1 MTMDL
6 NQTIY
11 SSAAI
16 GKTMELMIKA
26 ALLDSAKK
34 SQAAD
39 VSDQRWM
46 KRALQPVKEGA

>member
-16 GKTMELMIKA
+16 GKTIELMIKA
-26 ALLDSAKK
+26 EFLDPAKK
-34 SQAAD
+34 SQAAAAI
-39 VSDQRWM
+39 DQRWM